1 MKKSIIEVNYNKW
14 DENSV
19 IVFKEGKWI
28 AISKTAFLDVI
39 HKELNNLYAKIDTER
54 QEREDAINSINE
66 QLERIGNVLQ
76 YILGEE
82 PKEPNEEPSE
92 EPQEE
97 QDNE

>member
-1 MKKSIIEVNYNKW
+1 MKKSIIEVSYNKL

-39 HKELNNLYAKIDTER
+39 HKELDTLSGEIAQEKRER
-54 QEREDAINSINE
+54 QEDINNINA
-66 QLERIGNVLQ
+66 QLERIGDVLQ

-82 PKEPNEEPSE
+82 PKEPSE